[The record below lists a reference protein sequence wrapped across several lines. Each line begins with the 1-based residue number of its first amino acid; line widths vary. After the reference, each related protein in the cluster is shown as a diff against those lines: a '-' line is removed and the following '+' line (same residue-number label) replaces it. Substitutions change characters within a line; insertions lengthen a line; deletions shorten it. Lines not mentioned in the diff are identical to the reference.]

1 MPQLRQ
7 TIKNT
12 YPLPVYNYRVTI
24 GLTVI
29 SFSEVTGLAVRY
41 ESITYRHGLSW
52 REGSEF
58 MPGMKQPLQITLKK
72 GLMKN
77 GAFLNQWINTIRQ
90 NKVDKH
96 DVLVELC
103 DEWGT
108 PVITWQILKA
118 FPLRLDAPSFNASA
132 NEVAIE
138 SLELM
143 AGDVIVNFH

>member
-1 MPQLRQ
+1 MPVLRS

-12 YPLPVYNYRVTI
+12 YPLPIYNYRVTI
-24 GLTVI
+24 GTTIV
-29 SFSEVTGLAVRY
+29 SFSEVTGLALRY

-52 REGSEF
+52 REGAEF

-96 DVLVELC
+96 DVRVELC
-103 DEWGT
+103 DETGT

-143 AGDVIVNFH
+143 AGDVIVIYH